1 MRSKGH
7 LSWNENLQRKQNS
20 IAKSANLKENAG
32 KIKSAFAIKAAL
44 CAEKFGRSFEYCRS
58 WKNTL
63 GKFAVAGN
71 TEVIQFEFGMKGA
84 LDVTVA
90 IFVLCGW
97 RFLNHFHIVS
107 ETPYSCDT
115 VGCELRRVILCS
127 LLCPET
133 DKNTRRKARL
143 CVYFNRFLKAM
154 FWYFIPDINLCQRL
168 FWDWELLE

>member
-1 MRSKGH
+1 
-7 LSWNENLQRKQNS
+7 
-20 IAKSANLKENAG
+20 
-32 KIKSAFAIKAAL
+32 
-44 CAEKFGRSFEYCRS
+44 
-58 WKNTL
+58 
-63 GKFAVAGN
+63 
-71 TEVIQFEFGMKGA
+71 MKGA

-143 CVYFNRFLKAM
+143 CVYFKVAHNSFQDFPRRTTLYQLM
-154 FWYFIPDINLCQRL
+154 LQSWYQKNAQSLVNTLVL
-168 FWDWELLE
+168 FS